1 MSISQAQTPAAAASQ
16 TPVPSPCTITPAL
29 LKQHSITPDEYLA
42 IEQHLGRTPSLTE
55 LGIFSVMWSEH
66 CSYKSSRV
74 HLRRLPT
81 KGTRTS
87 GPGAVVQGP
96 GENAGI
102 IDVGDGWACAF
113 KIESH
118 NHPSYIEPYQGAATG
133 VGGILRDIF
142 TMGARPLAVM
152 DSLRFG
158 PLTPPESVTSPDA
171 SGLAPETWDG
181 APPTPDTTDYNKN
194 HHVANGIV
202 AGVAGYGNCF
212 GVPNLGGETR
222 FEACYSGNPLL
233 NAFALGLV
241 RTDEIF
247 YAKATGV
254 GNPVFYVGAKTGRD
268 GIHGATMASEEFT
281 EGSEQ
286 KRPNV
291 QMGDPFLEKLLL
303 EACLEVMKTGAVLG
317 IQDMGAAGLTCSTC
331 EMGARGELG
340 VSIELDRVPQ
350 RETGMSSYEI
360 MLSESQERMLLV
372 AEKGREQ
379 EVLDVFAKWGLDCA
393 EVGVVTADD
402 TMRVHHHGELIA
414 EIPNKALT
422 DNAPVYHRPV
432 GTWTPPVPRDP
443 PAHVLAELQKHRDYT
458 ADLLKLLASP
468 NICDKRY
475 IYEQYDSMVQTNTV
489 QGPGFEAGVIRIKGT
504 GSTPTPRPSH
514 ERSSGGPETL
524 AQREAGAP
532 STTISSGVPGE
543 LVRGGGSSWMGS
555 TTADAATETHP
566 PVTLAETVATSLGL
580 DPIAADHTVLGQIA
594 NFITGSTPEG
604 AATEQTG
611 NEDAANPVVAPTT
624 AHASAT
630 TPGGPRLESE
640 TWGEAPQD
648 LNGVPRSHH
657 ERGLSM
663 ALAGNG
669 RWCFLDPKLGAM
681 HAVAEAARKVA
692 CTGATPVAATNCLN
706 FGNPEKPE
714 IMAQLSQAI
723 DGIAEACTAL
733 NTPITGGNVSLY
745 NETRGEGIYPT
756 PVIGVVGILEDVTKA
771 IPNSF
776 AAPGLP
782 VFLLT
787 PHTSYAG
794 DEIVAELGS
803 SEYARIGLGCT
814 WGAPPALDLRA
825 CQELSTLLI
834 EAIQSGLIKSVIDV
848 SDGGLACALAKGS
861 FAAGIGADLLLNYNV
876 DEASQ
881 SKQAGDSWMI
891 FNERPAFLVTCQPER
906 WKAVFDHFESKS
918 EAFICERLGTTTK
931 NQVSISTG
939 DRVLLSASITD
950 LHAAYTNTLP
960 SQLAA
965 EVVTA

>member
-1 MSISQAQTPAAAASQ
+1 MPTQQAQPSAIAS
-16 TPVPSPCTITPAL
+16 PNSVPTPCTITPAL
-29 LKQHSITPDEYLA
+29 LKQHSITPDEYTRL
-42 IEQHLGRTPSLTE
+42 EQLLGRTPSLTE

-74 HLRRLPT
+74 HLKRLPT

-87 GPGAVVQGP
+87 GPGAVMQGP

-158 PLTPPESVTSPDA
+158 PLTPPN
-171 SGLAPETWDG
+171 
-181 APPTPDTTDYNKN
+181 PTPPLSSRPERSAVEGPASPVAPQTLDPTDYAKN
-194 HHVANGIV
+194 HQVANGVV

-212 GVPNLGGETR
+212 GVPNLSGETR
-222 FEACYSGNPLL
+222 FEPCYSGNPLL

-241 RTDEIF
+241 RHDEIF

-303 EACLEVMKTGAVLG
+303 EACLEAMKTGAVLG

-350 RETGMSSYEI
+350 RETGMTSYEI

-372 AEKGREQ
+372 AQKGREH
-379 EVLDVFAKWGLDCA
+379 EVIRVFEKWGLDCA
-393 EVGVVTADD
+393 EVGLVTADD
-402 TMRVHHHGELIA
+402 VMRVHHHGELVA

-422 DNAPVYHRPV
+422 DDAPVYHRPV
-432 GTWTPPVPRDP
+432 GVWQAPVPRDP
-443 PAHVLAELQKHRDYT
+443 PAWVLEELQKNRDYT

-489 QGPGFEAGVIRIKGT
+489 QGPGYEAGVLRIKGT
-504 GSTPTPRPSH
+504 GNSTTRP
-514 ERSSGGPETL
+514 
-524 AQREAGAP
+524 GAP
-532 STTISSGVPGE
+532 G
-543 LVRGGGSSWMGS
+543 
-555 TTADAATETHP
+555 
-566 PVTLAETVATSLGL
+566 LA
-580 DPIAADHTVLGQIA
+580 
-594 NFITGSTPEG
+594 
-604 AATEQTG
+604 
-611 NEDAANPVVAPTT
+611 
-624 AHASAT
+624 
-630 TPGGPRLESE
+630 SE
-640 TWGEAPQD
+640 TWEGAPQK
-648 LNGVPRSHH
+648 P
-657 ERGLSM
+657 ERGLAM

-669 RWCFLDPKLGAM
+669 RWCYLDPKLGAM

-714 IMAQLSQAI
+714 IMAQLSLAI

-756 PVIGVVGILEDVTKA
+756 PVIGVVGIVEDVTKA
-771 IPNSF
+771 VPNSF
-776 AAPGLP
+776 QREGDAILFLSAIRGRGRQALRDAGASAWAQSQGWPLWGEPVVLDLNEEATLHRALAHLASLGLLRSATDISDGGFLTATAKAALASGLGAELTLSARDAEPFSSSEVLFAEIASSVVATCDPARLNDLRAALQQTPGAFAAPLGH
-782 VFLLT
+782 VT
-787 PHTSYAG
+787 
-794 DEIVAELGS
+794 GS
-803 SEYARIGLGCT
+803 SVRISINGQ
-814 WGAPPALDLRA
+814 PALDAPLTKLRA
-825 CQELSTLLI
+825 
-834 EAIQSGLIKSVIDV
+834 
-848 SDGGLACALAKGS
+848 
-861 FAAGIGADLLLNYNV
+861 
-876 DEASQ
+876 
-881 SKQAGDSWMI
+881 
-891 FNERPAFLVTCQPER
+891 AF
-906 WKAVFDHFESKS
+906 S
-918 EAFICERLGTTTK
+918 
-931 NQVSISTG
+931 
-939 DRVLLSASITD
+939 
-950 LHAAYTNTLP
+950 NTLE